1 MILRAQIFISAVIRT
16 TDSTQSMRE
25 TRYAEPEVVFR
36 RGSLFFY
43 STFVAQLVKIINKNR
58 QGVS

>member
-16 TDSTQSMRE
+16 TGSTQSMRE

-43 STFVAQLVKIINKNR
+43 STFVAQLIKIK
-58 QGVS
+58 QK